1 MPMMISKP
9 TGTGTTKQPN
19 TGINPMLVVAEL
31 RNLNNTLRNGVQ
43 VLQQISQVL
52 QRIELKKR

>member
-1 MPMMISKP
+1 MPTMISKP
-9 TGTGTTKQPN
+9 TGTRGLTLWGTTKQPN
-19 TGINPMLVVAEL
+19 LVVAEL

-52 QRIELKKR
+52 QRIEIKKR